1 MASRLHSSDSN
12 STAVHTFENEEGEEY
27 KASNF
32 GGFGDYFRRKK
43 IKLQNLDAELR
54 STTQDKPRIF
64 AGVVAFVNG
73 YTQPSLNDLHKLI
86 VTHGGGFLQY
96 LDGRTAVT
104 HIIASSL
111 TPKKRVEFRRYR
123 IVKPAWVVDSVN
135 AGRLLPWDSY
145 RVVDEGSDQKVLGLN
160 DGRVVSQVNN
170 HRTGYKDQTDGS
182 WYTKQIIRSGR
193 IADEGS
199 TQTEAEP
206 LEAQEDNDL
215 EIEGSAEQNK
225 APTRGAA
232 RPDQNLPDHDVTS
245 SGMAE
250 LVELA
255 SDTRFPETAA
265 AYKSIPQTRLAAES
279 DSDQAVESPHIGFL
293 NDPSPSQVDAF
304 ELETPPTDT
313 HPASKEPSPRRTHSP
328 HSTVVS
334 EKVPKTAEE
343 HNSVLLADPYY
354 RKASAVNPN
363 FIKQYYAESR
373 LHHLST
379 WKANLKAQL
388 HRMTAEQSPSQQAAY
403 KRSPGTRRYI
413 LHLDFDSFFA
423 SVSLKSAPHYKD
435 KPVVVAHGT
444 GAGSEIASCNY
455 PAREHGVKN
464 GMWMKNALKLCPDL
478 KVLPYDFEAY
488 EQASKD
494 FYRAIIDSGGVVQ
507 SVSVDEA
514 LLDITA
520 FCLSAGEN
528 NSEGVQE
535 SSVWREQ
542 EKAGEIAAS
551 LRRTIHERT
560 GCTVSVGIGGNI
572 LLAKLALRKAKP
584 AGLFLLEP
592 ENVLD
597 FLAELNVQSLPGVSY
612 SIGSK
617 LEEHGI
623 KLVKDVRALS
633 KEKLMSILG
642 PKTGEKLHQYS
653 RGIDG
658 TEVGAQVERKSVSA
672 EVNWGIRF
680 ESHAQAEIFMN
691 SLCQELHER
700 LKEVKVKARQLTLK
714 VMKRAADAPLEP
726 PKHLGHGKCDVF
738 NKSVMLGVATNS
750 QEVLAKESLSMLKS
764 FGFSPGELRGIGLQT
779 TKLEPLKATRDE
791 DIESSQRKL
800 MFGVARSGDGHDTS
814 AGLVEERRG
823 TLQTVV
829 TTPRGSRSA
838 HDEPLERP
846 SHMLATQFALPTQ
859 VDPTVLAELP
869 ADIRVKLLRAAQD
882 GPSEARSATRAEPRR
897 LSPMNWSGAA
907 PTLSQLDPDILAALP
922 PELRDEVLEVHQKAP
937 AGRHNQSLLP
947 QSPRKARPFAT
958 PLRKSTTPRKKRT
971 ALFAHGKAA
980 ADSYST
986 LTQSNFV
993 TTSNTV
999 GESSSKMTDDSNTLG
1014 AKDVPDVDSEEIS
1027 PDFLAALPEELRKE
1041 VLAEH
1046 RRERL
1051 SIGGR
1056 LDMPNPAGVYSARQ
1070 PHPPPQ
1076 PQPQPAAAPNNQ
1088 RRLALPPRPS
1098 KATFSTQRLSTLP
1111 ELRDA
1116 ISRWVVEFA
1125 DDGPY
1130 DDDVDALAR
1139 YVGKII
1145 RDGRDL
1151 DKAVAVVKWLDWI
1164 RSDDDHGVRGDGVS
1178 GWTKAVERICGAVQD
1193 AVRARGLGPVDLGFA
1208 R

>member
-1 MASRLHSSDSN
+1 M
-12 STAVHTFENEEGEEY
+12 
-27 KASNF
+27 
-32 GGFGDYFRRKK
+32 
-43 IKLQNLDAELR
+43 
-54 STTQDKPRIF
+54 
-64 AGVVAFVNG
+64 AFVNG

-96 LDGRTAVT
+96 LDGKTAAT

-135 AGRLLPWDSY
+135 AGRLLPWDNY
-145 RVVDEGSDQKVLGLN
+145 RVVDEGSDQKVLGFS

-170 HRTGYKDQTDGS
+170 HRAGYKDQTDES
-182 WYTKQIIRSGR
+182 WYTKQIIRSGH
-193 IADEGS
+193 IADEGF
-199 TQTEAEP
+199 TQTGAETH
-206 LEAQEDNDL
+206 EAQGDSGF
-215 EIEGSAEQNK
+215 EIEWSAELDE
-225 APTRGAA
+225 PRRRGAA
-232 RPDQNLPDHDVTS
+232 RHDQSLPDYDEAS
-245 SGMAE
+245 SGTE
-250 LVELA
+250 LVAVA
-255 SDTRFPETAA
+255 SEHKPPENKA
-265 AYKSIPQTRLAAES
+265 AYKVIPQRRPAAES
-279 DSDQAVESPHIGFL
+279 DADRTLETPHAGFL
-293 NDPSPSQVDAF
+293 SGTSPPEVDGF
-304 ELETPPTDT
+304 ELETRQADMHPPF
-313 HPASKEPSPRRTHSP
+313 KEPSPRRTDSTHSAIA
-328 HSTVVS
+328 S

-343 HNSVLLADPYY
+343 HNTVLLADPYF

-388 HRMTAEQSPSQQAAY
+388 HRMAAEQSPSQQAAY
-403 KRSPGTRRYI
+403 KRCPGTRRYI

-423 SVSLKSAPHYKD
+423 SVSLKSAPHFKD

-455 PAREHGVKN
+455 PAREYGVKN
-464 GMWMKNALKLCPDL
+464 GMWMKKALKLCPDL

-494 FYRAIIDSGGVVQ
+494 FYRAIIDAGGVVQ

-520 FCLSAGEN
+520 FCVSAGG
-528 NSEGVQE
+528 SDGQGVQE
-535 SSVWREQ
+535 SSRWREQ
-542 EKAGEIAAS
+542 EKAEEISAS
-551 LRRTIHERT
+551 LRRTIHEKT

-584 AGLFLLEP
+584 AGQYLLDP

-597 FLAELNVQSLPGVSY
+597 FIAELNVQSLPGVSY
-612 SIGSK
+612 NIGSK
-617 LEEHGI
+617 LEEQGI

-633 KEKLMSILG
+633 KEKLMGLLG

-658 TEVGAQVERKSVSA
+658 AEVGAQVERKSVSA

-680 ESHAQAEIFMN
+680 ETQAQADTFMN

-700 LKEVKVKARQLTLK
+700 LKEVKVKGKQLTLK
-714 VMKRAADAPLEP
+714 VMKRAADAPLDP
-726 PKHLGHGKCDVF
+726 QKHLGHGKCDVF
-738 NKSVMLGVATNS
+738 SKSVMLGVATNL
-750 QEVLAKESLSMLKS
+750 QEVLAKEALSMLKS

-779 TKLEPLKATRDE
+779 TKLEPLKATKEE

-800 MFGVARSGDGHDTS
+800 MFKVARSGNGHETI
-814 AGLVEERRG
+814 AGGVEERQD
-823 TLQTVV
+823 TSQTVAV
-829 TTPRGSRSA
+829 TARAPPSA
-838 HDEPLERP
+838 HEPLERP
-846 SHMLATQFALPTQ
+846 SHILATQFALPTQ
-859 VDPTVLAELP
+859 VDPAVLAELP
-869 ADIRVKLLRAAQD
+869 ADVREKLLRAGQD
-882 GPSEARSATRAEPRR
+882 GSSESRSTARTESRRQSAT
-897 LSPMNWSGAA
+897 NWPSAV
-907 PTLSQLDPDILAALP
+907 PTPSQLDPEILAALP

-937 AGRHNQSLLP
+937 AGRHNQGLLP
-947 QSPRKARPFAT
+947 QSPRKARPFAAPSKKANT
-958 PLRKSTTPRKKRT
+958 SRKKRT
-971 ALFAHGKAA
+971 APFAHGKAA

-999 GESSSKMTDDSNTLG
+999 GESSKITDDSNTLG
-1014 AKDVPDVDSEEIS
+1014 AKDMPDLDTEEIS

-1041 VLAEH
+1041 VVAEH

-1051 SIGGR
+1051 GRGGNP
-1056 LDMPNPAGVYSARQ
+1056 DIPNPASVYSAGQ
-1070 PHPPPQ
+1070 AHPPQ
-1076 PQPQPAAAPNNQ
+1076 PQLGPPPVQ
-1088 RRLALPPRPS
+1088 RRLTLPPRPP

-1111 ELRDA
+1111 ELRGA

-1130 DDDVDALAR
+1130 DEDVDALAR

-1151 DKAVAVVKWLDWI
+1151 DKAVAVVRWLDWI
-1164 RSDDDHGVRGDGVS
+1164 RSDDDHGVRGKGVP
-1178 GWTKAVERICGAVQD
+1178 GWTKAVDKVCGAVQN
-1193 AVRARGLGPVDLGFA
+1193 AVRARGLGPVDLGVA